1 VELSEA
7 VRRFAESPVAHLASV
22 RADGAPHIVPVVF
35 ALDGAT
41 IVTVVD
47 EKPKRARNLRR
58 IENVASEPRVS
69 VLVDHYDEDWRRL
82 WWVRADG
89 RGRIVH
95 EGPELDRAIELI
107 TARYPQERAR
117 PPRGPALLID
127 VERWRFWAG

>member
-1 VELSEA
+1 M
-7 VRRFAESPVAHLASV
+7 
-22 RADGAPHIVPVVF
+22 
-35 ALDGAT
+35 
-41 IVTVVD
+41 TVVD

-117 PPRGPALLID
+117 PPRGPAMLID